1 MIPLV
6 LASQNPKKLEEL
18 RSLLQDLPFRAIP
31 AGEFGN
37 NPPRVAEDGDTFEDN
52 AVKKALTI
60 ARWSGEIALADDS
73 GLCVDALSGAPGVR
87 SARFAG
93 EDAGDRDNC
102 EKLLRLMEGA
112 PAGNRGAEFV
122 CVIAIAKPDGKL
134 LGVVRGA
141 CRGTIETDYRGGAG
155 FGYDPLF
162 KDPESGRR
170 FAELSPEEKN
180 AISHR
185 GRALA
190 EARRLLKAFA
200 KSRRGKSHIDK
211 EGNLI

>member
-6 LASQNPKKLEEL
+6 LASQNSKKLEEL
-18 RSLLQDLPFRAIP
+18 RSLLSDLPFRPAA

-37 NPPRVAEDGDTFEDN
+37 PPCVVEDGATFEAN
-52 AVKKALTI
+52 AVKKALTL

-73 GLCVDALSGAPGVR
+73 GLCVDALSGAPGVY

-93 EDAGDRDNC
+93 ENAGDRDNC
-102 EKLLRLMEGA
+102 DKLLRMMEGVSRE
-112 PAGNRGAEFV
+112 NRGAEFV
-122 CVIAIAKPDGKL
+122 CVIAVAKPDGKL

-141 CRGTIETDYRGGAG
+141 CRGTIETDYRGNAG
-155 FGYDPLF
+155 FGYDPIF

-170 FAELSPEEKN
+170 FAELAPEEKN
-180 AISHR
+180 RISHR

>member
-6 LASQNPKKLEEL
+6 LASQNLKKLEEL
-18 RSLLQDLPFRAIP
+18 ASLLQDLPFRTMS
-31 AGEFGN
+31 AGEFGD
-37 NPPRVAEDGDTFEDN
+37 PPEVVEDGATFEDN
-52 AVKKALTI
+52 AVKKAVTI

-73 GLCVDALSGAPGVR
+73 GLCVDALSGAPGVY

-93 EDAGDRDNC
+93 EGAGDVQNC
-102 EKLLRLMEGA
+102 EKLLRMIENV
-112 PAGNRGAEFV
+112 PEKNRGAEFV
-122 CVIAIAKPDGKL
+122 CAIAIAKPDGKL

-141 CRGTIETDYRGGAG
+141 FRGSVERDFRGTSG
-155 FGYDPLF
+155 FGYDPIF
-162 KDPESGRR
+162 KDPESGLR

-180 AISHR
+180 RISHR
-185 GRALA
+185 GRALI

-200 KSRRGKSHIDK
+200 QSRRGKSHIDK